1 LVSRSR
7 ADSVFVSV
15 GAARFRFTRSLLLV
29 VVPCWTGSDL
39 FLSSRREQVRTD
51 GEEPEL
57 PSSFSAVVPFA
68 SHFPFALFA
77 SRKPAR
83 ASAQSGRKSS
93 PFFFEEAGSCLC
105 SVWAQIFALFASRKP
120 ARASAQSGRKSSSL
134 PLSGSSCISFS
145 RVPSVRFTSG
155 LVLRFHRCSIFLLIL
170 SPCSASRPVS
180 LLDTFASH
188 GANSQRRR
196 CLYRVYFWRV
206 QCSSSAALHF
216 MVQLL

>member
-93 PFFFEEAGSCLC
+93 PFLLRGSRLVPLLSLGANLHLC
-105 SVWAQIFALFASRKP
+105 RSVDRAVFPSP
-120 ARASAQSGRKSSSL
+120 A
-134 PLSGSSCISFS
+134 C
-145 RVPSVRFTSG
+145 
-155 LVLRFHRCSIFLLIL
+155 
-170 SPCSASRPVS
+170 PVS
-180 LLDTFASH
+180 DLPPAWCCVFT
-188 GANSQRRR
+188 
-196 CLYRVYFWRV
+196 
-206 QCSSSAALHF
+206 AAVF
-216 MVQLL
+216 SC

>member
-93 PFFFEEAGSCLC
+93 
-105 SVWAQIFALFASRKP
+105 
-120 ARASAQSGRKSSSL
+120 SL

-145 RVPSVRFTSG
+145 RVPTVRFTSG